1 MRVLKVKGHTV
12 ELFDS
17 IKELTIDRHHE
28 FQKLALLD
36 IGVGSDINS
45 VGSHFSNFHQ
55 LLINKKSDQ
64 ALLEARNLH
73 NNFFYMLQKINV
85 KSFCFH
91 AFIKT
96 IDRKPIKDFSEEGI
110 KANIKRMSWF
120 GLLQSEVEDI
130 LEDIKKKLT
139 QNFEPIFLINLEN
152 QALTTSTQKSK
163 RKPRPIYKSRLQT
176 LMNKIIKLRK
186 QEK

>member
-1 MRVLKVKGHTV
+1 MRTLKKKGHTI

-36 IGVGSDINS
+36 MGVGSDIS
-45 VGSHFSNFHQ
+45 AIGSHFSTFHH
-55 LLINKKSDQ
+55 LLINKKADE

-73 NNFFYMLQKINV
+73 NNFFYILEKINV

-110 KANIKRMSWF
+110 KANLKKMSWF
-120 GLLQSEVEDI
+120 GLLQSDVEDV

-139 QNFEPIFLINLEN
+139 QNFEPIFLISSEN
-152 QALTTSTQKSK
+152 QDLRTSTQKSK
-163 RKPRPIYKSRLQT
+163 RGQRHTSNLLLQT
-176 LMNKIIKLRK
+176 ITNRITKLRK
-186 QEK
+186 QGK